1 MACGF
6 SLGMLIGNPERIW
19 SPRREPGLA
28 MTVEQAGKRRPLA
41 YNRLVTIGDSVL
53 CFVKFSQC
61 SHLDREANNLPE
73 VANRPAI
80 FYGWIVV
87 VIAFF
92 IAFVMA
98 GSGGAFSV
106 FVIPMSREFD
116 WNRSTIS
123 LAFFFST
130 LGSGLCQP
138 FLGHLYDRFG
148 GRRVMLISLS
158 VVGLGTILLSLT
170 FHILFLIL
178 IYGVVLAIFRS
189 GGSMGATTWIISRW
203 FQRRRATT
211 LALAMSGSAVGAM
224 ALVPLT
230 AYLMDLAGWRL
241 TWVALGFLIL
251 IVALP
256 LSYFLRNN
264 PSDKGLL
271 PDGGPKASEVGNR
284 ASMAKAA
291 PGPLEADSWRQS
303 FWTLPIWQFSGAYW
317 ACGFITSMMFLH
329 FIPYAQGEGFSRTMA
344 ATAFGVMSGL
354 NFVGLLA
361 SGIISDR
368 FSRKNVLGTIYG
380 MRVVAFGLLL
390 IAPGAWGLWGFVAI
404 MGLTWYS
411 SATLTNSLTA
421 DIYGLKNLGVLNG
434 ITFLAHQVGGSLGV
448 VMAGFIYD
456 ATGSYVIPF
465 AIGGALMAWSSA
477 AAFSVNE
484 KKYSIRYQASPAPVA
499 I

>member
-1 MACGF
+1 
-6 SLGMLIGNPERIW
+6 
-19 SPRREPGLA
+19 
-28 MTVEQAGKRRPLA
+28 MTIEQAGNRRLLA

-53 CFVKFSQC
+53 CFVKFSQYR
-61 SHLDREANNLPE
+61 HLDMGANDLPT

-80 FYGWIVV
+80 FYGWFLVI
-87 VIAFF
+87 IAFV

-98 GSGGAFSV
+98 GSGSAFSV
-106 FVIPMSREFD
+106 FVTPMEQEFG

-148 GRRVMLISLS
+148 GRRVMLVSLLA
-158 VVGLGTILLSLT
+158 VGLGTILLSQT

-178 IYGVVLAIFRS
+178 IYGVVLAVFRS
-189 GGSMGATTWIISRW
+189 GGSLGATTWIISRW

-230 AYLMDLAGWRL
+230 AFLMDLAGWRV
-241 TWVALGFLIL
+241 TWVALGALIL
-251 IVALP
+251 TVALP
-256 LSYFLRNN
+256 LAFFLRDN
-264 PSDKGLL
+264 PTDKGLL
-271 PDGGPKASEVGNR
+271 PDGDPSPSGDGDRV
-284 ASMAKAA
+284 SMARAV

-317 ACGFITSMMFLH
+317 ACGFITAMMFLH
-329 FIPYAQGEGFSRTMA
+329 FIPYAEGEGFSRTTA
-344 ATAFGVMSGL
+344 ATAFGVMTGL

-380 MRVVAFGLLL
+380 MRVVGFGILLL
-390 IAPGAWGLWGFVAI
+390 APGAWGLWGFVAI

-456 ATGSYVIPF
+456 VTGSYDIP
-465 AIGGALMAWSSA
+465 LRHWWSTHGLVKRGR
-477 AAFSVNE
+477 FL
-484 KKYSIRYQASPAPVA
+484 RQ
-499 I
+499 